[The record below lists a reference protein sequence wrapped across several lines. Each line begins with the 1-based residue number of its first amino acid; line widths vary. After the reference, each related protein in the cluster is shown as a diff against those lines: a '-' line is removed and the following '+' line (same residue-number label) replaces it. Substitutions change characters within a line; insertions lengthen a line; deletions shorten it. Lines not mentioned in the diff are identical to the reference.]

1 MYNKE
6 LEIREA
12 INAGERALRSLQDA
26 KSSLDSARGWG
37 ILDILGGRGLS
48 GLIKHVKIGDAR
60 SSLDQAKA
68 DLECFSRE
76 LSDVREIQGLDIEIG
91 DFLTFADFFF
101 DGFLADIMVQ
111 SKIRQ
116 AQDRIDDAI
125 FRVEEVLRQLRNY
138 R

>member
-76 LSDVREIQGLDIEIG
+76 LSDVREIQSLDIEIG

-116 AQDRIDDAI
+116 AQDQIDYAI
-125 FRVEEVLRQLRNY
+125 DRVQSMLGRLRSC
-138 R
+138 

>member
-12 INAGERALRSLQDA
+12 INAGESALRSLQDA

-116 AQDRIDDAI
+116 AQDQIDYAI
-125 FRVEEVLRQLRNY
+125 DRVQSMLGRLRSC
-138 R
+138 

>member
-12 INAGERALRSLQDA
+12 INAGERAFRSLQDA

-116 AQDRIDDAI
+116 AQDQIDYAI
-125 FRVEEVLRQLRNY
+125 DRVQSMLERLRNC
-138 R
+138 

>member
-37 ILDILGGRGLS
+37 ILDILGGRGFS

-76 LSDVREIQGLDIEIG
+76 LSDVRKIQGLDIEIG

-101 DGFLADIMVQ
+101 DGFLADRKSV
-111 SKIRQ
+111 
-116 AQDRIDDAI
+116 
-125 FRVEEVLRQLRNY
+125 V
-138 R
+138 